1 MDILAFIYYMLHSI
15 FYKMGQFISRNSP
28 FVVNKDARQTNKNID
43 ISVTNTTNAFYM
55 LGVALYSMD
64 IYIYMPFCGFGE
76 LQQDLLSIMS
86 RESVVVCIAIILGIP
101 MYFAYFFNN
110 RFVKKAEKFKKMSI
124 LSMFSYSLV
133 AIAIIILPIIL
144 LFAAIPLISRTR

>member
-1 MDILAFIYYMLHSI
+1 
-15 FYKMGQFISRNSP
+15 MGQFISRNSS
-28 FVVNKDARQTNKNID
+28 FVVNKDAIHTNKNID

-124 LSMFSYSLV
+124 LSIFSYSLV

>member
-28 FVVNKDARQTNKNID
+28 FVVNKDARHTNKNID

-64 IYIYMPFCGFGE
+64 IYIYAV
-76 LQQDLLSIMS
+76 LWIW
-86 RESVVVCIAIILGIP
+86 RVA
-101 MYFAYFFNN
+101 A
-110 RFVKKAEKFKKMSI
+110 RFIVNHE
-124 LSMFSYSLV
+124 
-133 AIAIIILPIIL
+133 
-144 LFAAIPLISRTR
+144 

>member
-28 FVVNKDARQTNKNID
+28 FVVNKDARHTNKNID

-64 IYIYMPFCGFGE
+64 IYIY
-76 LQQDLLSIMS
+76 
-86 RESVVVCIAIILGIP
+86 AILWIWRV
-101 MYFAYFFNN
+101 AA
-110 RFVKKAEKFKKMSI
+110 RFIVNHE
-124 LSMFSYSLV
+124 
-133 AIAIIILPIIL
+133 
-144 LFAAIPLISRTR
+144 

>member
-28 FVVNKDARQTNKNID
+28 FVVNKDARHTNKNID

-64 IYIYMPFCGFGE
+64 IYIYICHFV
-76 LQQDLLSIMS
+76 DL
-86 RESVVVCIAIILGIP
+86 ESSSKIYCQ
-101 MYFAYFFNN
+101 
-110 RFVKKAEKFKKMSI
+110 S
-124 LSMFSYSLV
+124 
-133 AIAIIILPIIL
+133 
-144 LFAAIPLISRTR
+144 

>member
-28 FVVNKDARQTNKNID
+28 FVVNKDAIHTSKNID

-64 IYIYMPFCGFGE
+64 IYIYAV
-76 LQQDLLSIMS
+76 LWIW
-86 RESVVVCIAIILGIP
+86 RVA
-101 MYFAYFFNN
+101 A
-110 RFVKKAEKFKKMSI
+110 RFIVNHE
-124 LSMFSYSLV
+124 
-133 AIAIIILPIIL
+133 
-144 LFAAIPLISRTR
+144 

>member
-1 MDILAFIYYMLHSI
+1 
-15 FYKMGQFISRNSP
+15 
-28 FVVNKDARQTNKNID
+28 
-43 ISVTNTTNAFYM
+43 
-55 LGVALYSMD
+55 
-64 IYIYMPFCGFGE
+64 MPFCGFGE

-124 LSMFSYSLV
+124 LLMFSYSLV

-144 LFAAIPLISRTR
+144 LFAAIPLIYRTR

>member
-28 FVVNKDARQTNKNID
+28 FVVNKDARHINKNID

-64 IYIYMPFCGFGE
+64 IYIYAV
-76 LQQDLLSIMS
+76 LWIW
-86 RESVVVCIAIILGIP
+86 RVA
-101 MYFAYFFNN
+101 A
-110 RFVKKAEKFKKMSI
+110 RFIVNHE
-124 LSMFSYSLV
+124 
-133 AIAIIILPIIL
+133 
-144 LFAAIPLISRTR
+144 

>member
-28 FVVNKDARQTNKNID
+28 FVVNKDARHTNKNID

-124 LSMFSYSLV
+124 LLIFSYSLV

>member
-1 MDILAFIYYMLHSI
+1 MDILAFIYYMLYSI

-28 FVVNKDARQTNKNID
+28 FVVNKDARHTSKNID

-64 IYIYMPFCGFGE
+64 IYMPFCGFGE

-124 LSMFSYSLV
+124 LSIFSYSLV

>member
-1 MDILAFIYYMLHSI
+1 
-15 FYKMGQFISRNSP
+15 
-28 FVVNKDARQTNKNID
+28 
-43 ISVTNTTNAFYM
+43 
-55 LGVALYSMD
+55 
-64 IYIYMPFCGFGE
+64 
-76 LQQDLLSIMS
+76 
-86 RESVVVCIAIILGIP
+86 

-124 LSMFSYSLV
+124 LSMLSYSLV

>member
-1 MDILAFIYYMLHSI
+1 MDILAFIYYMLYSI

-28 FVVNKDARQTNKNID
+28 FVVNKDAIHTNKNID

-110 RFVKKAEKFKKMSI
+110 RFVKKQKS
-124 LSMFSYSLV
+124 
-133 AIAIIILPIIL
+133 
-144 LFAAIPLISRTR
+144 SRK

>member
-28 FVVNKDARQTNKNID
+28 FVVNKDARHTNKNID

-64 IYIYMPFCGFGE
+64 IYIY
-76 LQQDLLSIMS
+76 
-86 RESVVVCIAIILGIP
+86 AILWIWRVP
-101 MYFAYFFNN
+101 A
-110 RFVKKAEKFKKMSI
+110 RFIVNHE
-124 LSMFSYSLV
+124 
-133 AIAIIILPIIL
+133 
-144 LFAAIPLISRTR
+144 